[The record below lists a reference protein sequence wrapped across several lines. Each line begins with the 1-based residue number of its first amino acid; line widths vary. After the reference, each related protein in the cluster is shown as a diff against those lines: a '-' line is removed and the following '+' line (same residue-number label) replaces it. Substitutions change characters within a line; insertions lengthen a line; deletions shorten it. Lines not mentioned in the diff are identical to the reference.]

1 MSNTSPPDP
10 ADLVGRVF
18 ASERYPGVRFQ
29 LDRLVGSGG
38 IGFAFL
44 ARREAPDGASFVVVK
59 LMRPEFAEG
68 EIPPELVAMKEAVA
82 LGRLNERVPPTPYV
96 VRLVD
101 SGTAPL
107 FGERPTPWTAVEY
120 VHGGLEGTTLEDRVR
135 HSLRETGYGF
145 DVARAAHAVRC
156 LAAGLSAVHAVSVLH
171 RDLTPGNVLCCGF
184 GETEIFKIANF
195 GVARAIG
202 VGRSFVG
209 LRLGTL
215 GYAAPEAMAENA
227 GPYTDV
233 FSFACVVYY
242 LLTGQRYFEVDTP
255 KEAFDAFAS
264 SHRPSILDHATLT
277 PELADS
283 PPISRA
289 IDLALA
295 RATSLPPAPRP
306 QTAGEFAAELLSV
319 LGQSGAPPSSSA
331 LRLSALLGAKS
342 PEPRSGFRFELKS
355 RGYEAIVVANAAWD
369 ADGRALAVSS
379 RGAWFWNGQS
389 WQDASGAFHA
399 LPQPPTFA
407 ERHDA
412 GGWLV
417 GNGGPAL
424 WLLDERGVVEC
435 LRAPAPEMRF
445 ALASG
450 HAERLLAAVD
460 VQGETPALVGISSG
474 QWLNPCPLWGVAQV
488 TCLKRLDA
496 GRFLC
501 GGRRRDGLG
510 FAAVYSPLTASVQP
524 LSTPELRAFVGGAA
538 IPERGVASLI
548 GSGGVVLRVAGI
560 GVEASVLD
568 EAPDLSAA
576 ATDVLGDEWVAS
588 LGSLYLRRSE
598 SGVDFDRVFYDPRLE
613 IPFVSMMADPG
624 YVLAM
629 TAEGAIVEGR
639 QNE

>member
-1 MSNTSPPDP
+1 MSNTSPPAP

-18 ASERYPGVRFQ
+18 ASERYSGVRFQ
-29 LDRLVGSGG
+29 LDRLVGSGDTG
-38 IGFAFL
+38 LAFL

-59 LMRPEFAEG
+59 LMRPDAGG

-101 SGTAPL
+101 SGTATL

-120 VHGGLEGTTLEDRVR
+120 VHGGVEGTTLEDRVS
-135 HSLRETGYGF
+135 HSLHETGYGF
-145 DVARAAHAVRC
+145 DVPRAAHAVRC
-156 LAAGLSAVHAVSVLH
+156 LAAGLCAVHAVSVLH

-255 KEAFDAFAS
+255 KDAFDAIAS
-264 SHRPSILDHATLT
+264 SYRPSILEHATLT
-277 PELADS
+277 PELVDS
-283 PPISRA
+283 PSTCRA
-289 IDLALA
+289 IDLALS
-295 RATSLPPAPRP
+295 RATSLHPASRP
-306 QTAGEFAAELLSV
+306 QTAGELAAELLSV
-319 LGQSGAPPSSSA
+319 LGQSAAPPSSSA
-331 LRLSALLGAKS
+331 LRLSALLGAKPLES
-342 PEPRSGFRFELKS
+342 RFRFELKS

-369 ADGRALAVSS
+369 ADGRALAVSA

-389 WQDASGAFHA
+389 WHDASSAFHA
-399 LPQPPTFA
+399 LEHPATFA

-417 GNGGPAL
+417 GNGGAAL

-435 LRAPAPEMRF
+435 LRAPAPEMRL

-510 FAAVYSPLTASVQP
+510 FAAVYSPLTASVQA

-538 IPERGVASLI
+538 VPERGVASLI

-568 EAPDLSAA
+568 GAPDLSAA

-588 LGSLYLRRSE
+588 LGSLYLRRTE
-598 SGVDFDRVFYDPRLE
+598 TGVDFDRVFYDPRLE
-613 IPFVSMMADPG
+613 IPFVSMMADTG

-639 QNE
+639 PE